1 MAEKMYQGRA
11 FENCPKGSLKGAV
24 AVVIIT
30 GLFCLELAYFL
41 ARFVSE

>member
-1 MAEKMYQGRA
+1 MDNSRMYQGRA
-11 FENCPKGSLKGAV
+11 FEESKGSLKGAV
-24 AVVIIT
+24 ASGIIV